1 MAGGL
6 RLFGLDPRLLVL
18 LQFVE
23 VLSSP
28 RLRERSPPLAHLA
41 CGPFRALPRGRVSAA
56 VSGSAFAA
64 RSLAPPGV
72 RVLQL
77 QDHRARLSP
86 IRVGSGRGKPAPRTP
101 EAGRWMCSSSRG
113 EDVGWAF
120 PPGPGRAGLGEALVD
135 DTHLH
140 AVILVCATAWPRHLL
155 GCGPR

>member
-1 MAGGL
+1 MGLCCMAQETQTGALCQPGGV
-6 RLFGLDPRLLVL
+6 GW
-18 LQFVE
+18 
-23 VLSSP
+23 
-28 RLRERSPPLAHLA
+28 
-41 CGPFRALPRGRVSAA
+41 G
-56 VSGSAFAA
+56 
-64 RSLAPPGV
+64 
-72 RVLQL
+72 
-77 QDHRARLSP
+77 ARLSP

-120 PPGPGRAGLGEALVD
+120 PPGPGRAGLGEELVD